1 MRSHFKIH
9 ARAPPAPPPSPER
22 FLMPVKELPRF
33 TSPFL
38 VIVQVRFRLVGK
50 HVSETL
56 TATECNIIM
65 NPS

>member
-1 MRSHFKIH
+1 MRSHFKIL
-9 ARAPPAPPPSPER
+9 PPTSPER
-22 FLMPVKELPRF
+22 FLIPVKELPCF
-33 TSPFL
+33 TFPFL
-38 VIVQVRFRLVGK
+38 VIVQIRLRLVGQ